1 MELLLGLRAL
11 GRFRRWVFMAA
22 GPQDRLPTRRA
33 VLATAAALAGCAK
46 PPPPTVRLSIESDG
60 DYLAF
65 RPDKLSA
72 PAGAHVVLTLAHRGK
87 ILSQEHDW
95 VLARPG
101 TMPSILA
108 DSDRASLA
116 AHGADASF
124 LKPGDPRIIASTG
137 RIKKGQTTT
146 IEFTAP
152 GPGDYP
158 FFCSTPGHAEDMQG
172 VLHVTAN

>member
-1 MELLLGLRAL
+1 
-11 GRFRRWVFMAA
+11 MAA
-22 GPQDRLPTRRA
+22 RPQDRFPTRRA
-33 VLATAAALAGCAK
+33 ALALAAALAGCAK
-46 PPPPTVRLSIESDG
+46 APPPTVRLNIESDG

-65 RPDKLSA
+65 KPDRLSV
-72 PAGAHVVLTLAHRGK
+72 PAGARVVLTLAHKGK

-108 DSDRASLA
+108 DSDRAAIA
-116 AHGADASF
+116 AAGAEASF
-124 LKPGDPRIIASTG
+124 LKPGDPRIIAATR
-137 RIKKGQTTT
+137 RIRKGETASV
-146 IEFTAP
+146 EFTAP